1 MVQNYFHLV
10 LGEWIKRMFSCVH
23 HLTVSASRLRVC
35 PHVWEATSTEFTGCP
50 HVTCRIHFVSHA
62 VCFDLIPLLRVV
74 TVENWST
81 LHTCRCFKCFHRRA
95 CFLPMSQLVRVFA
108 NIVHNALTT
117 HIFTLPARH
126 IVIRLPI
133 LQPLQDSLIL
143 LGDLHQ
149 LTLTSLSVKR
159 FFNWRQL
166 AHCAT
171 HLCSSILAIESF
183 FAHLVLRLLHIALL
197 LLNRGGQLKDIRD
210 QLTVETKGCWSFYRA
225 KFCFLSRFQSSVL
238 RAFGFFWASRRDVCA
253 VLAGWFCTR
262 VSFSAGVLGG
272 TLAVGRATFY
282 LVVYLL
288 AVKLCAFSF

>member
-149 LTLTSLSVKR
+149 LTLTSLSVER

-166 AHCAT
+166 AHCAA

-197 LLNRGGQLKDIRD
+197 LLNRGASWKILGTSWLSRLKDVGHFIEQNSVFSLDFRVAFFEHLVFFGLRD
-210 QLTVETKGCWSFYRA
+210 EMFMLCWLVDFVR
-225 KFCFLSRFQSSVL
+225 
-238 RAFGFFWASRRDVCA
+238 GFHLAQAS
-253 VLAGWFCTR
+253 
-262 VSFSAGVLGG
+262 
-272 TLAVGRATFY
+272 
-282 LVVYLL
+282 
-288 AVKLCAFSF
+288 